1 MSSPFTRSIAILGL
15 VVILVGACGDD
26 DGRDGTTT
34 TTAATTTSAAT
45 TTTGTPSLTL
55 TVEGLSGFEGRTVLG
70 SLFPAQGGGSGGPQG
85 TVCLQV
91 DADPWTGSGV
101 FSTSDPNNPC
111 GKDSPYGEVVAE
123 DGDYSLIVGVYT
135 PGETTPA
142 VCVTTAA
149 TISGPS
155 QITVAAADLVPN
167 CTG

>member
-1 MSSPFTRSIAILGL
+1 MSSLMVRSLAMVGL

-26 DGRDGTTT
+26 DGGEETT
-34 TTAATTTSAAT
+34 TTAGI

-55 TVEGLSGFEGRTVLG
+55 TVEGLSGFEGRTVVG
-70 SLFPAQGGGSGGPQG
+70 SLFTAGNSGPPG

-111 GKDSPYGEVVAE
+111 GKDSPYGVVIAA

-135 PGETTPA
+135 PGERTPA
-142 VCVTTAA
+142 VCVNTTA
-149 TISGPS
+149 TIAGPS
-155 QITVAAADLVPN
+155 EVTVAGADLVPN